1 MRPFLCP
8 GAGAQIPASEEM
20 RESIA
25 QMREM
30 GNLFKENKK
39 NTNKTRKGWLMPSGG
54 SCGVSRMPPLLP
66 ATD

>member
-25 QMREM
+25 QMREK

-39 NTNKTRKGWLMPSGG
+39 IPIRPERGG
-54 SCGVSRMPPLLP
+54 
-66 ATD
+66 